1 MQYEG
6 ISSLCFSCGHMG
18 HRKEGCPYAIKEPMA
33 DRRMVAEGAPV
44 DESKVEAKG
53 SKSQEAG
60 NFD

>member
-1 MQYEG
+1 
-6 ISSLCFSCGHMG
+6 
-18 HRKEGCPYAIKEPMA
+18 MA